1 MRKRPENRQCLK
13 QAGTHEIY
21 YSPKDIPKK
30 SGRKQ
35 RMSFKDSK
43 VVIVGCGNV
52 GSTTAYTIINQG
64 LAEEIVLIDVNKDKS
79 YAEALDMAH
88 SIYFMNRNI
97 NIHAG
102 EYSDCKDADIVIIT
116 ASAPMPKDSSSR
128 LDMLAPSIK
137 IIKSIVSSVMESG
150 FNGIF
155 LVISNPVDIM
165 TYMVYKMSGL
175 PKNQVIGS
183 GTNLDSARLCCELAD
198 MYDLDSKSVSAYVC
212 GEHGDSEIVSWHSA
226 VIGGKSVENV
236 MKDNPDR
243 TKNITREDLQKQTIK
258 AGWDIFNRK
267 GNTCYGIAA
276 SAAAICKSILFNE
289 NHIYPVTVGLSGQY
303 GIKNAWLSVPTI
315 IDRTGAKEIVE
326 IRLDPD
332 EEKALRHSAE
342 LLESFYGEL
351 GL

>member
-1 MRKRPENRQCLK
+1 
-13 QAGTHEIY
+13 
-21 YSPKDIPKK
+21 
-30 SGRKQ
+30 
-35 RMSFKDSK
+35 MSFKDSK

-97 NIHAG
+97 GIHAG

-351 GL
+351 GF

>member
-1 MRKRPENRQCLK
+1 
-13 QAGTHEIY
+13 
-21 YSPKDIPKK
+21 
-30 SGRKQ
+30 
-35 RMSFKDSK
+35 MSFKDSK

-128 LDMLAPSIK
+128 LDMLAPSIT

-155 LVISNPVDIM
+155 LIISNPVDIM

>member
-155 LVISNPVDIM
+155 LIISNPVDIM

-226 VIGGKSVENV
+226 VIGGKSVESV

>member
-1 MRKRPENRQCLK
+1 
-13 QAGTHEIY
+13 
-21 YSPKDIPKK
+21 
-30 SGRKQ
+30 
-35 RMSFKDSK
+35 MSFKESK

-64 LAEEIVLIDVNKDKS
+64 LAEEVVLIDVNQDKA

-97 NIHAG
+97 NVHAG
-102 EYSDCKDADIVIIT
+102 DYKDCKDADIVIIT
-116 ASAPMPKDSSSR
+116 ASAPMPKDSNNR
-128 LDMLAPSIK
+128 LAMLAPSIK
-137 IIKSIVSSVMESG
+137 IMKSIVNSVMEND

-155 LVISNPVDIM
+155 LIVSNPVDIM
-165 TYMVYKMSGL
+165 TYLVYKMSGL

-183 GTNLDSARLCCELAD
+183 GTTLDSARLCFELAN
-198 MYDLDSKSVSAYVC
+198 MYGLDSKSVSAYVC

-236 MKDNPDR
+236 MSDNPDR
-243 TKNITREDLQKQTIK
+243 TRNITREDLQKQTIQ
-258 AGWDIFNRK
+258 AGWEIFSRK

-276 SAAAICKSILFNE
+276 SSAAICKSILFNE

-303 GIKNAWLSVPTI
+303 GIEKAWLSVPTI
-315 IDRTGAKEIVE
+315 IDRTGAREIVE
-326 IRLDPD
+326 IRLDAE
-332 EEKALRHSAE
+332 EEKALKKSAE
-342 LLESFYGEL
+342 LLESFYGDL

>member
-1 MRKRPENRQCLK
+1 
-13 QAGTHEIY
+13 
-21 YSPKDIPKK
+21 
-30 SGRKQ
+30 
-35 RMSFKDSK
+35 MSFKESK

-64 LAEEIVLIDVNKDKS
+64 LAEEVVLIDVNQDKA

-97 NIHAG
+97 NVHAG
-102 EYSDCKDADIVIIT
+102 DYKDCKDADIVIIT
-116 ASAPMPKDSSSR
+116 ASAPMPKDSNNR
-128 LDMLAPSIK
+128 LKMLAPSIK
-137 IIKSIVSSVMESG
+137 IMKSIVNSVMENG

-155 LVISNPVDIM
+155 LIVSNPVDIM
-165 TYMVYKMSGL
+165 TYLVYKMSGL

-183 GTNLDSARLCCELAD
+183 GTTLDSARLCFELAN
-198 MYDLDSKSVSAYVC
+198 MYGLDSKSVSAYVC

-236 MKDNPDR
+236 MSDNPDR
-243 TKNITREDLQKQTIK
+243 TRNITREDLQKQTIQ
-258 AGWDIFNRK
+258 AGWEIFSRK

-276 SAAAICKSILFNE
+276 SSAAICKSILFNE

-303 GIKNAWLSVPTI
+303 GIEKAWLSVPTI
-315 IDRTGAKEIVE
+315 IDRTGAREIVE
-326 IRLDPD
+326 IRLDAE
-332 EEKALRHSAE
+332 EEKALKKSAE
-342 LLESFYGEL
+342 LLESFYGDL

>member
-1 MRKRPENRQCLK
+1 
-13 QAGTHEIY
+13 
-21 YSPKDIPKK
+21 
-30 SGRKQ
+30 
-35 RMSFKDSK
+35 MSFKDSK

-276 SAAAICKSILFNE
+276 SAAAICKFILFNE

>member
-1 MRKRPENRQCLK
+1 
-13 QAGTHEIY
+13 
-21 YSPKDIPKK
+21 
-30 SGRKQ
+30 
-35 RMSFKDSK
+35 MSFKESK

-64 LAEEIVLIDVNKDKS
+64 LAEEVVLIDVNQDKA

-97 NIHAG
+97 NVHAG
-102 EYSDCKDADIVIIT
+102 DYKDCKDADIVIIT
-116 ASAPMPKDSSSR
+116 ASAPMPKDSNNR
-128 LDMLAPSIK
+128 LKMLAPSIK
-137 IIKSIVSSVMESG
+137 IMKSIVNSVMENG

-155 LVISNPVDIM
+155 LIVSNPVDIM
-165 TYMVYKMSGL
+165 TYLVYKLSGL

-183 GTNLDSARLCCELAD
+183 GTTLDSARLCFELAN
-198 MYDLDSKSVSAYVC
+198 MYGLDSKSVSAYVC

-236 MKDNPDR
+236 MSDNPDR
-243 TKNITREDLQKQTIK
+243 TRNITREDLQKQTIQ
-258 AGWDIFNRK
+258 AGWEIFSRK

-276 SAAAICKSILFNE
+276 SSAAICKSILFNE

-303 GIKNAWLSVPTI
+303 GIEKAWLSVPTI
-315 IDRTGAKEIVE
+315 IDRTGAREIVE
-326 IRLDPD
+326 IRLDA
-332 EEKALRHSAE
+332 EEEEALKKSAE
-342 LLESFYGEL
+342 LLESFYGDL

>member
-155 LVISNPVDIM
+155 LIISNPVDIM

-276 SAAAICKSILFNE
+276 SAAAIC
-289 NHIYPVTVGLSGQY
+289 
-303 GIKNAWLSVPTI
+303 
-315 IDRTGAKEIVE
+315 
-326 IRLDPD
+326 
-332 EEKALRHSAE
+332 
-342 LLESFYGEL
+342 
-351 GL
+351 

>member
-1 MRKRPENRQCLK
+1 
-13 QAGTHEIY
+13 
-21 YSPKDIPKK
+21 
-30 SGRKQ
+30 
-35 RMSFKDSK
+35 MSFKDSK

-64 LAEEIVLIDVNKDKS
+64 LAEEVALIDVNKDKS

-88 SIYFMNRNI
+88 SVYFMNRNI
-97 NIHAG
+97 NVHQG
-102 EYSDCKDADIVIIT
+102 DDSDCRDADIVIIT
-116 ASAPMPKDSSSR
+116 ASAPMPKDSTSR

-137 IIKSIVSSVMESG
+137 IIKSIVGSVMENG

-155 LVISNPVDIM
+155 LIISNPVDIM
-165 TYMVYKMSGL
+165 TYMVYKLSGL

-183 GTNLDSARLCCELAD
+183 GTNLDSARLCCELAK

-226 VIGGKSVENV
+226 VIGGKSVANV
-236 MKDNPDR
+236 MRDNPSR
-243 TKNITREDLQKQTIK
+243 TKDITREDLQKKTIQ

-289 NHIYPVTVGLSGQY
+289 NHIYPVTVGLDGQY
-303 GIKNAWLSVPTI
+303 GIGNVWLSVPTI

-326 IRLDPD
+326 IRLDAD

-351 GL
+351 AL

>member
-1 MRKRPENRQCLK
+1 
-13 QAGTHEIY
+13 
-21 YSPKDIPKK
+21 
-30 SGRKQ
+30 
-35 RMSFKDSK
+35 MSFKDSK

-64 LAEEIVLIDVNKDKS
+64 LAEEIVLIDVNNDKS

>member
-1 MRKRPENRQCLK
+1 
-13 QAGTHEIY
+13 
-21 YSPKDIPKK
+21 
-30 SGRKQ
+30 
-35 RMSFKDSK
+35 MSFKDSK

-155 LVISNPVDIM
+155 LIISNPVDIM

-226 VIGGKSVENV
+226 VIGGKSVESV

>member
-1 MRKRPENRQCLK
+1 
-13 QAGTHEIY
+13 
-21 YSPKDIPKK
+21 
-30 SGRKQ
+30 
-35 RMSFKDSK
+35 MSFKDSK

-64 LAEEIVLIDVNKDKS
+64 LAEEVVLIDVNKDKA

-97 NIHAG
+97 KIHPG
-102 EYSDCKDADIVIIT
+102 DYSDCNDADIVIVT
-116 ASAPMPKDSSSR
+116 ASAPMPKNSSSR

-137 IIKSIVSSVMESG
+137 IIRSIVDSVMGSG

-155 LVISNPVDIM
+155 LIISNPVDIM
-165 TYMVYKMSGL
+165 TYMVYKLSGL

-183 GTNLDSARLCCELAD
+183 GTNLDSARLCCELAN

-212 GEHGDSEIVSWHSA
+212 GEHGDSEFVSWHSA
-226 VIGGKSVENV
+226 VIGGKTIENV

-243 TKNITREDLQKQTIK
+243 TKNITPVDLQKQTIK

-289 NHIYPVTVGLSGQY
+289 NHIYPVTVGLSGEY
-303 GIKNAWLSVPTI
+303 GIKDAWLSVPTI
-315 IDRTGAKEIVE
+315 IDRTGSKEIVE
-326 IRLDPD
+326 IKLNPN
-332 EEKALRHSAE
+332 EESALKKSAE
-342 LLESFYGEL
+342 LLTSFYDEL
-351 GL
+351 DL

>member
-1 MRKRPENRQCLK
+1 
-13 QAGTHEIY
+13 
-21 YSPKDIPKK
+21 
-30 SGRKQ
+30 
-35 RMSFKDSK
+35 MSFKESK

-64 LAEEIVLIDVNKDKS
+64 LAEEVVLIDVNQDKA

-97 NIHAG
+97 NVHAG
-102 EYSDCKDADIVIIT
+102 DYKDCKDADIVIIT
-116 ASAPMPKDSSSR
+116 ASAPMPKDSNNR
-128 LDMLAPSIK
+128 LKMLAPSIK
-137 IIKSIVSSVMESG
+137 IMKSIVNSVMENG

-155 LVISNPVDIM
+155 LIVSNPVDIM
-165 TYMVYKMSGL
+165 TYLVYKMSGL

-183 GTNLDSARLCCELAD
+183 GTTLDSARLCFELAN
-198 MYDLDSKSVSAYVC
+198 MYGLDSKSVSAYVC

-236 MKDNPDR
+236 MSDNPDR
-243 TKNITREDLQKQTIK
+243 TRNITREDLQKQTIQ
-258 AGWDIFNRK
+258 AGWEIFSRK

-276 SAAAICKSILFNE
+276 SSAAICKSILFNE

-303 GIKNAWLSVPTI
+303 GIEKAWLSVPTI
-315 IDRTGAKEIVE
+315 IDRTGAREIVE
-326 IRLDPD
+326 IRLDA
-332 EEKALRHSAE
+332 EEEEALKKSAE
-342 LLESFYGEL
+342 LLESFYGDL

>member
-1 MRKRPENRQCLK
+1 
-13 QAGTHEIY
+13 
-21 YSPKDIPKK
+21 
-30 SGRKQ
+30 
-35 RMSFKDSK
+35 MSFKESK

-64 LAEEIVLIDVNKDKS
+64 LAEEVVLIDVNQDKA

-97 NIHAG
+97 NVHAG
-102 EYSDCKDADIVIIT
+102 DYKDCKDADIVIIT
-116 ASAPMPKDSSSR
+116 ASAPMPKDSNNR
-128 LDMLAPSIK
+128 LKMLAPSIK
-137 IIKSIVSSVMESG
+137 IMKSIVNSVMENG

-155 LVISNPVDIM
+155 LIVSNPVDIM
-165 TYMVYKMSGL
+165 TYLVYKLSGL

-183 GTNLDSARLCCELAD
+183 GTTLDSARLCFELAN
-198 MYDLDSKSVSAYVC
+198 MYGLDSKSVSAYVC

-236 MKDNPDR
+236 MSDNPDR
-243 TKNITREDLQKQTIK
+243 TRNITREDLQKQTIQ
-258 AGWDIFNRK
+258 AGWEIFSRK

-276 SAAAICKSILFNE
+276 SSAAICKSILFNE

-303 GIKNAWLSVPTI
+303 GIEKAWLSVPTI
-315 IDRTGAKEIVE
+315 IDRTGAREIVE
-326 IRLDPD
+326 IRLDAE
-332 EEKALRHSAE
+332 EEKALKKSAE
-342 LLESFYGEL
+342 LLESFYGDL

>member
-1 MRKRPENRQCLK
+1 
-13 QAGTHEIY
+13 
-21 YSPKDIPKK
+21 
-30 SGRKQ
+30 
-35 RMSFKDSK
+35 MSFKDSK

-155 LVISNPVDIM
+155 LIISNPVDIM

>member
-1 MRKRPENRQCLK
+1 
-13 QAGTHEIY
+13 
-21 YSPKDIPKK
+21 
-30 SGRKQ
+30 
-35 RMSFKDSK
+35 MSFKDSK

-97 NIHAG
+97 TIHAG

>member
-13 QAGTHEIY
+13 QAGTHEI
-21 YSPKDIPKK
+21 
-30 SGRKQ
+30 GRKQ

-155 LVISNPVDIM
+155 LIISNPVDIM

>member
-1 MRKRPENRQCLK
+1 
-13 QAGTHEIY
+13 
-21 YSPKDIPKK
+21 
-30 SGRKQ
+30 
-35 RMSFKDSK
+35 MSFKDSM

-155 LVISNPVDIM
+155 LIISNPVDIM

-243 TKNITREDLQKQTIK
+243 TKNITRKDLQKQTIK

>member
-276 SAAAICKSILFNE
+276 SAAAICKFILFNE

>member
-226 VIGGKSVENV
+226 VIGGKSVESV

-243 TKNITREDLQKQTIK
+243 TKNITREDLQKQTIQ

>member
-1 MRKRPENRQCLK
+1 
-13 QAGTHEIY
+13 
-21 YSPKDIPKK
+21 
-30 SGRKQ
+30 
-35 RMSFKDSK
+35 MSFKESK

-64 LAEEIVLIDVNKDKS
+64 LAEEVVLIDVNQDKA

-97 NIHAG
+97 NVHAG
-102 EYSDCKDADIVIIT
+102 DYKDCKDADIVIIT
-116 ASAPMPKDSSSR
+116 ASAPMPKDSNNR
-128 LDMLAPSIK
+128 LKMLAPSIK
-137 IIKSIVSSVMESG
+137 IMKSIVNSVMENG

-155 LVISNPVDIM
+155 LIVSNPVDIM
-165 TYMVYKMSGL
+165 TYLVYKMSGL

-183 GTNLDSARLCCELAD
+183 GTTLDSARLCFELAN
-198 MYDLDSKSVSAYVC
+198 MYGLDSKSVSAYVC

-236 MKDNPDR
+236 MSDNPDR
-243 TKNITREDLQKQTIK
+243 TRNITREDLQKQTIQ
-258 AGWDIFNRK
+258 AGWEIFSRK

-276 SAAAICKSILFNE
+276 SSAAICKSILFNE

-303 GIKNAWLSVPTI
+303 GIEKAWLSVPTI
-315 IDRTGAKEIVE
+315 IDRTGAREIVE
-326 IRLDPD
+326 IRLDA
-332 EEKALRHSAE
+332 EEEEALKKSAK
-342 LLESFYGEL
+342 LLESFYGDL

>member
-1 MRKRPENRQCLK
+1 
-13 QAGTHEIY
+13 
-21 YSPKDIPKK
+21 
-30 SGRKQ
+30 
-35 RMSFKDSK
+35 MSFKDSK